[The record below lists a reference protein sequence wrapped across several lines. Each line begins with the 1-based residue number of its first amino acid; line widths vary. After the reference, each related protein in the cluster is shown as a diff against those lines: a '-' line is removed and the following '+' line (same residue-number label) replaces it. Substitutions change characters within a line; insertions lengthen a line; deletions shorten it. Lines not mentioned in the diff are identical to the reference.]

1 MADRVAEKVEIY
13 DNYHRPLE
21 GSLVPKHTEN
31 QSPPTMHQE
40 MSSSSISSTNAV
52 KSTQHIDAEV
62 EKEIENTRKLNIE
75 KEELWAKFA
84 KNTEV
89 KVVTRIESLSSIE
102 ICELSK
108 WIREKAKPQ
117 ITSLSISK
125 SDIDDK
131 AAKAL
136 AKAIKPQSTI
146 DKLTT
151 LKFGNKLSKLE
162 TLELEGDTISNE
174 GIATLAKVI
183 QTNHTIT
190 NFKLTG
196 SNISDEGIGALVEL
210 IAANDTL
217 KNVDFKDNGFT
228 EQQKRRFEEALSNN
242 RNTKIENF
250 WYS

>member
-1 MADRVAEKVEIY
+1 MRFV
-13 DNYHRPLE
+13 LE
-21 GSLVPKHTEN
+21 FTYL
-31 QSPPTMHQE
+31 
-40 MSSSSISSTNAV
+40 SSS
-52 KSTQHIDAEV
+52 
-62 EKEIENTRKLNIE
+62 
-75 KEELWAKFA
+75 
-84 KNTEV
+84 
-89 KVVTRIESLSSIE
+89 E

-151 LKFGNKLSKLE
+151 LKFGNKLSKLD

-174 GIATLAKVI
+174 GIATIAKVI

-217 KNVDFKDNGFT
+217 KNVDCKDNGFT
-228 EQQKRRFEEALSNN
+228 EQQKNDLREL
-242 RNTKIENF
+242 
-250 WYS
+250 